1 MGHDEVI
8 RLCLAAG
15 GVPFKRLVFEV
26 LRARPGPTATTAK
39 ARKAEEKAVKLAIRA
54 LHKRGGIHID
64 SPSLELCRLNDWKPM
79 VSAAAAAAVGP
90 TATVATPAR
99 VPEPK
104 AAGPFAVKAGERVEV
119 QGYGMGTVRFTGAHH
134 IDGRPR

>member
-1 MGHDEVI
+1 MGYDDVI
-8 RLCLAAG
+8 KSCLAAG

-39 ARKAEEKAVKLAIRA
+39 ARKAEEKAAKLAIRA
-54 LHKRGGIHID
+54 LGERGGILID

-79 VSAAAAAAVGP
+79 IPAVAAAAAAAAAP
-90 TATVATPAR
+90 STAARAT
-99 VPEPK
+99 EPK
-104 AAGPFAVKAGERVEV
+104 AAGPFVVKLGGRVDV
-119 QGYGMGTVRFTGAHH
+119 KGYGPGTVRFVGAHH